1 MRYFW
6 RISKTTEKREALII
20 GKVLDVKFLHDDPIL
35 AYLASFSTYSMAM
48 VEYFKTSFAF

>member
-1 MRYFW
+1 MQYFC
-6 RISKTTEKREALII
+6 RISKTMEKREALII

-35 AYLASFSTYSMAM
+35 AYLASFSAYSMAM